1 MEKVSFGAG
10 CFWGVEHAFKQ
21 LSGVSKTTCGYQGG
35 QTDNPSYEDICRK
48 ETGHAEVVLVE
59 FDSNAISFDRLLDA
73 FFFMHNPTELN
84 RQGPDVG
91 SQYRSVIFPTTDEQK
106 QISQNRIESL
116 GPTIVTTIEEFGP
129 FYDAETYHQ
138 KYLDKNPG
146 GYCHIGPHVFQ
157 ALKSGNY

>member
-1 MEKVSFGAG
+1 MEKVSFAAG

-21 LSGVSKTTCGYQGG
+21 IPGVLNTTCGYQGG
-35 QTDNPSYEDICRK
+35 QTTDPTYEDICKK

-59 FDSNAISFDRLLDA
+59 FDSKIISFERLLDA

-91 SQYRSVIFPTTDEQK
+91 TQYRSAIFPTTEEQREL
-106 QISQNRIESL
+106 SQKRIESM
-116 GPTIVTTIEEFGP
+116 GPTVVTTIEEFDQ
-129 FYDAETYHQ
+129 FFDAETYHQ
-138 KYLDKNPG
+138 KYLDKNPD
-146 GYCHIGPHVFQ
+146 GYCHIGLNVFK